1 MHAVAKPAMLL
12 SAMMAGGIASAEVFS
27 VEGLLESVNTSTG
40 RIVCNGVEISLGPAT
55 EYSSTGG
62 VISYQQF
69 TDTTPLPA
77 SPLPAAAG
85 SAFVGGTCIVDGED
99 DLSGNVAG
107 RVAARVFAE
116 VRESVLVGPVTRL
129 VRDGA
134 AADFAILGV
143 EVVLQTDS
151 RVAAQPVR
159 PINGLGYV
167 VDLKTVPL
175 GDLSSAEGYVGSDGR
190 FHAYAIETSGG
201 DPLDKPASPDTR
213 ISRGQVGFVSNTTV
227 KLEIRG
233 SCSWTTPNP
242 SGAVRTQP
250 VLVTVDGVVNGSPV
264 FINPSTRAVVTD
276 TTAANSQN
284 VNCTEDPA
292 SPGFGEFRYRLDR
305 YATVGAVPTVTRARV
320 AKSANEPPAYPWS
333 PTFVLDRAGFR

>member
-1 MHAVAKPAMLL
+1 MHAFAKPAMLL

-27 VEGLLESVNTSTG
+27 VEGLLESVDTSTG
-40 RIVCNGVEISLGPAT
+40 RIRCNGVEISLAPTT

-62 VISYQQF
+62 VISHAQF
-69 TDTTPLPA
+69 TDPTPLPA
-77 SPLPAAAG
+77 STLAAAPG
-85 SAFVGGTCIVDGED
+85 SAFVGGTCIVDGDD

-107 RVAARVFAE
+107 RVASKVFAE
-116 VRESVLVGPVTRL
+116 IRESVLVGPVTRL
-129 VRDGA
+129 VKDGVT
-134 AADFAILGV
+134 ADFAILGV

-151 RVAAQPVR
+151 RLAAQPVR

-167 VDLKTVPL
+167 VDLKTVPV
-175 GDLSSAEGYVGSDGR
+175 GDLSSAEGYVGSDGK
-190 FHAYAIETSGG
+190 FHAYAIETTGG
-201 DPLDKPASPDTR
+201 EPVDKPASPDTR

-250 VLVTVDGVVNGSPV
+250 VLVTVDGVSNGSQV

-276 TTAANSQN
+276 NTAANASN

-292 SPGFGEFRYRLDR
+292 TPGFGEFRYRLDR
-305 YATVGAVPTVTRARV
+305 YAIVGAVPTMTRARV
-320 AKSANEPPAYPWS
+320 AKTVNELPAYSWS